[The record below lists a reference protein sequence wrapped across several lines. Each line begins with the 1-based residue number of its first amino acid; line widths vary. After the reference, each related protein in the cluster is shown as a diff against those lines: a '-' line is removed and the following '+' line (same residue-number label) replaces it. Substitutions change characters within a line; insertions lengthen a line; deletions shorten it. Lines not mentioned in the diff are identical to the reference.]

1 MQQTQKKYLEEGEI
15 ETRVYKQKMQSFRER
30 LTELE
35 GKLAEIEAQKQ
46 IKQKTRVRDKIK
58 NAMPV

>member
-1 MQQTQKKYLEEGEI
+1 
-15 ETRVYKQKMQSFRER
+15 MQSFRER

-46 IKQKTRVRDKIK
+46 INKEAGLRSYLPGLPNFLRS
-58 NAMPV
+58 